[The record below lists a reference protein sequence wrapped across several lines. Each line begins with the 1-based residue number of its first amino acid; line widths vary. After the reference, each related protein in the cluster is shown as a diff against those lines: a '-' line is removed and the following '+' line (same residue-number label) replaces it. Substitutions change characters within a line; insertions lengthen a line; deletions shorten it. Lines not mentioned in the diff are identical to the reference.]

1 MELLLIMRTTV
12 NNNANTTSNNHTG
25 ENWPYHPYEGS
36 KPELQGSYVP
46 CATNPCTL
54 HGGSEIYA
62 TSPEDAYTKA
72 HQNDTWGFTAQSH
85 AQSNKVKTLNNVND
99 KAPSN
104 TEPLEQ
110 SGSPGYTNVDTADI
124 DNNLIEYY
132 DEDELESSLI
142 EQIKELPDQ
151 DDELDDEIIKNL
163 NNTDDSNSSSN
174 SELTGL
180 ENASNESNVNNAN
193 TINDNASNAT
203 ASNNTKELIA
213 NSIANLTETE
223 ANEGYTSIKA
233 RNIAIEQGLYIN
245 GSPLLHRLTTKEQKK
260 YRASG
265 YNSRLSVFSMT
276 ALAHDIFPGAIIP
289 EPHGEELN
297 KIQTAS
303 KNIISKAATK
313 EVDSLKDYTNLGYKY
328 VNDILRNQD
337 VSKDLDNDEIKK
349 YNNEIKD
356 ISSLM
361 RRSNTVI
368 SQDTVVLRRRFM
380 VSTNSDERGSEEKSF
395 YQAVAKSMRDGSEPI
410 VVRPDFMSTTWNVF
424 DEELDDARYLIKI
437 PKGTKALDISDV
449 SEHPHES
456 ELLID
461 KGYRL
466 KVVGIYEFDALKVH
480 KNSIYDPNGYNASR
494 RSTEWR
500 HNHPVI
506 ALELIPP
513 EDDDKQ

>member
-1 MELLLIMRTTV
+1 MKPNGATVIMRTTA
-12 NNNANTTSNNHTG
+12 NNNANTTSNHTG

-54 HGGSEIYA
+54 HGGSEVYA
-62 TSPEDAYTKA
+62 TSSEEAYTKA
-72 HQNDTWGFTAQSH
+72 HQNDTWGFTAQSQ
-85 AQSNKVKTLNNVND
+85 AQSNKVKTIDNVND
-99 KAPSN
+99 KASSN
-104 TEPLEQ
+104 TELQEQ
-110 SGSPGYTNVDTADI
+110 SSAPGYTNVDTADI
-124 DNNLIEYY
+124 DNNPIEYY
-132 DEDELESSLI
+132 NEDELEASII

-151 DDELDDEIIKNL
+151 DNELDNEIIENL
-163 NNTDDSNSSSN
+163 NNPDDSNSSSN

-180 ENASNESNVNNAN
+180 ANASNANNVNNVNNAN
-193 TINDNASNAT
+193 
-203 ASNNTKELIA
+203 ASNNKELIA

-223 ANEGYTSIKA
+223 ANEGYTSTKA

-265 YNSRLSVFSMT
+265 YDSHLNVFSMT

-297 KIQTAS
+297 KIQAAS
-303 KNIISKAATK
+303 KNIISKATTK
-313 EVDSLKDYTNLGYKY
+313 EVESLKDYTNVGYKY

-349 YNNEIKD
+349 YNNDIKN

-368 SQDTVVLRRRFM
+368 SKDTVVLRRRFM
-380 VSTNSDERGSEEKSF
+380 VSTSIDDRGSEEKAF

-410 VVRPDFMSTTWNVF
+410 ITRPDFMSTTWNVF
-424 DEELDDARYLIKI
+424 DEELDEVRYLIKI

-480 KNSIYDPNGYNASR
+480 KNSIYDQNGYNASR

>member
-1 MELLLIMRTTV
+1 MRTTA

-85 AQSNKVKTLNNVND
+85 AQSNKVNND
-99 KAPSN
+99 KTSSN
-104 TEPLEQ
+104 TELKEQ
-110 SGSPGYTNVDTADI
+110 SIAPDYTNVNTADI
-124 DNNLIEYY
+124 DNTTIEYY
-132 DEDELESSLI
+132 DEDELEASLI

-151 DDELDDEIIKNL
+151 YDELDKEIIKNL
-163 NNTDDSNSSSN
+163 NNTDDNNSSSN
-174 SELTGL
+174 SGLTGL
-180 ENASNESNVNNAN
+180 ESNDNVNNASN
-193 TINDNASNAT
+193 ASIINDNASNAT
-203 ASNNTKELIA
+203 ANNTKELIA

-265 YNSRLSVFSMT
+265 YDSHLNVFSMT

-303 KNIISKAATK
+303 KNIISKATTK

-380 VSTNSDERGSEEKSF
+380 VSTNSDERGSEEKAF

-410 VVRPDFMSTTWNVF
+410 ITRPDFMSTTWNVF

-437 PKGTKALDISDV
+437 PKGTKALDISDI
-449 SEHPHES
+449 SEHPYES

-480 KNSIYDPNGYNASR
+480 KNSIYDPNGYHASR

-513 EDDDKQ
+513 EDDAQ

>member
-1 MELLLIMRTTV
+1 MRTTA
-12 NNNANTTSNNHTG
+12 NNNANTTSNHNG
-25 ENWPYHPYEGS
+25 ENWPYHQYEGS
-36 KPELQGSYVP
+36 NPSLIGSYVP

-54 HGGSEIYA
+54 HGGSDVYA
-62 TSPEDAYTKA
+62 TSAEEAYTKA
-72 HQNDTWGFTAQSH
+72 HQNDTWGFTVQSH
-85 AQSNKVKTLNNVND
+85 AQSNKVKTTDNVND

-104 TEPLEQ
+104 TETSEQ
-110 SGSPGYTNVDTADI
+110 SIAHGYTNVDTADI
-124 DNNLIEYY
+124 DNNPIEYY
-132 DEDELESSLI
+132 DEDELEASLI

-151 DDELDDEIIKNL
+151 YDELDKAIIENL

-180 ENASNESNVNNAN
+180 ESNDNVNNASNAN

-203 ASNNTKELIA
+203 ASNNSKELIA

-223 ANEGYTSIKA
+223 ANDGYTSIKA

-265 YNSRLSVFSMT
+265 YNSHLNVFSMT

-303 KNIISKAATK
+303 KNIISKATTK
-313 EVDSLKDYTNLGYKY
+313 EVESLKDYTNLGYKY
-328 VNDILRNQD
+328 VNNILRNQD
-337 VSKDLDNDEIKK
+337 VSKDLDDDEINK
-349 YNNEIKD
+349 YNNEIKN

-361 RRSNTVI
+361 NRSNTVI
-368 SQDTVVLRRRFM
+368 SKDTVVLRRRFM
-380 VSTNSDERGSEEKSF
+380 VSTNSDERGSEEKAF

-410 VVRPDFMSTTWNVF
+410 ITRPDFMSTTWNVF